1 MTMMLMLVA
10 CVATWLL
17 VAVMLGG
24 AGRGL
29 QAALR
34 GDARQ
39 PWMPVPVRRASTSR
53 AFTRA

>member
-10 CVATWLL
+10 CGAAWLL
-17 VAVMLGG
+17 VAVMLGD

-39 PWMPVPVRRASTSR
+39 PWMPAPARRTSASR

>member
-10 CVATWLL
+10 CFAAWLL

-29 QAALR
+29 QQALR

-39 PWMPVPVRRASTSR
+39 PWMPVPVRRPSASR